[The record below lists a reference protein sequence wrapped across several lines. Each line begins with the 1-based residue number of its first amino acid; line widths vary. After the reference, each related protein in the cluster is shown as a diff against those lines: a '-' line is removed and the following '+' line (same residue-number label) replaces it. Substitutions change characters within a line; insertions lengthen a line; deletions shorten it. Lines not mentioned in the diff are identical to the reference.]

1 MNTNVAALLSPNTMP
16 PPPPSGSDLPTVST
30 TARGVVVRTNQAW
43 CQLCGYTESEVVG
56 RTLKCIQGPGTD
68 QVALRQLMEA
78 VQAGRPVR
86 VTLVNYASDGS
97 AFRHVVDVVPESCG
111 HLFRATSFDVVR
123 MNVLCRALSSVDAI
137 DISMQDFPG
146 QEIDT
151 CPSMLTRWERGSS
164 YSLSLPS
171 LPLLPLS
178 RPLPTPQPIVHHV
191 PSPHGLAKIPIS
203 MDRPDSLVVVTS
215 CASPYPVLW
224 ASDAW
229 LRMCDFSADE
239 LTGRSLRCIQGV
251 GTDRQQL
258 ARLSEAAEAGVAV
271 DDVSLINYT
280 KQGRPFRHVLSM
292 QPVFANKHDT
302 QAAVYMARSSGW
314 ASLTCGETHRVAARR
329 ETQVSPFD
337 QPGLW
342 GGDVDA
348 TVDDEDEIDGL
359 AATIAWQCELESVG
373 RMWEQGLLE
382 MEGVERAGR

>member
-1 MNTNVAALLSPNTMP
+1 MP

-123 MNVLCRALSSVDAI
+123 MNALCRALSSVDAI

-146 QEIDT
+146 QEVDT
-151 CPSMLTRWERGSS
+151 CPSMLARWERGNS

-178 RPLPTPQPIVHHV
+178 RPLLTPQPMVHHL
-191 PSPHGLAKIPIS
+191 PLPNGPATIPIS
-203 MDRPDSLVVVTS
+203 MDNPDSLVVVTS

-271 DDVSLINYT
+271 DNVRAL
-280 KQGRPFRHVLSM
+280 GRSDERSGCLLACCHLPSHLPRSPSSFTF
-292 QPVFANKHDT
+292 FAHLP
-302 QAAVYMARSSGW
+302 RSPS
-314 ASLTCGETHRVAARR
+314 SLTFLRSPSSLTLPILATCSPRFIAEHPTRTVTPVAPR
-329 ETQVSPFD
+329 
-337 QPGLW
+337 
-342 GGDVDA
+342 
-348 TVDDEDEIDGL
+348 
-359 AATIAWQCELESVG
+359 
-373 RMWEQGLLE
+373 
-382 MEGVERAGR
+382 